1 MSSRTS
7 LLMTGGALALA
18 LLATAS
24 PSAAA
29 PKPSA
34 VPAAVSSAPARELTD
49 PHALVSEAR
58 ADAAAVPI
66 SDLYFLRSSWF
77 GTWSPDGKD
86 VVISTDLTGRI
97 NLWKVPADGGF
108 PVQLQQS
115 DDKTFYP
122 AAAPDGSRVIFSSDK
137 GGGEIYDLFS
147 TPLAGGPVANLT
159 RSDDASETAPV
170 VSPDSRVVAF
180 DRRGK
185 TESST
190 NVALLNLADGTT
202 RLLTQEPE
210 PGIYWHVVAFSKDGS
225 RLIANRGSSSLSD
238 STIWSIDPVTGKA
251 TLIAGDPAKKG
262 YQAASAISPD
272 GKLLAMTSESA
283 SGKRQAVVL
292 DLGSGKRTVLVD
304 SPWEQHAGQ
313 FSPDGRTVL
322 AVSNVDGRDSIF
334 AYDIAS
340 GAARELAIKPGVN
353 SDPYFGSLPAFSPD
367 GSRILY
373 PHSAGGQPF
382 DYWTYDLAKGASQPL
397 TRLGLGTVEAA
408 NLPQSQIVHY
418 KGRDGLVVSAVL
430 WMPFNLKRD
439 GSAPAVVIA
448 HGGPTGQTFDSFDPT
463 AIALA
468 SRGYVVIAPNPR
480 GSTGYGRAFMEA
492 NKRDLGGGDLAD
504 EAAGAQ
510 FLVDSGYV
518 DQKKL
523 GITGGSYG
531 GYMTVMAL
539 AKMPGFW
546 AAGVEEY
553 GIVNWNSMW
562 ERGSP
567 ALREYQRGLIGDP
580 VKDKD
585 VYARVS
591 PLTYLKDTKAPLLVL
606 QGENDIR
613 VPKYE
618 AEQIVATLK
627 AAGRTVDAAY
637 YPEEGHGFL
646 KREHQIDA
654 LERTVRWFDRYLK
667 GDTSN

>member
-1 MSSRTS
+1 MKPYLNS
-7 LLMTGGALALA
+7 LLLGGALALG
-18 LLATAS
+18 L
-24 PSAAA
+24 AA
-29 PKPSA
+29 PVLAA
-34 VPAAVSSAPARELTD
+34 VPAAVTTAPARELTD
-49 PHALVSEAR
+49 PHSLTSPAR
-58 ADAAAVPI
+58 PGVQPAPV

-77 GTWSPDGKD
+77 AAWSPNGKD

-97 NLWKVPADGGF
+97 NLWRVPADGGF
-108 PVQLQQS
+108 PLQLQQS
-115 DDKTFYP
+115 DDKAFYP
-122 AAAPDGSRVIFSSDK
+122 TVTPDGAAVIYASDR

-147 TPLAGGPVANLT
+147 TPLAGGPVTNLT
-159 RSDDASETAPV
+159 HSDDASETGPV
-170 VSPDSRVVAF
+170 VSPDSRAIAF

-185 TESST
+185 TDSAT
-190 NVALLNLADGTT
+190 NIGLLNLADGQV
-202 RLLTQEPE
+202 RLLTHEPA
-210 PGIYWHVVAFSKDGS
+210 PGIYWHAVAFSKDGS

-238 STIWSIDPVTGKA
+238 STVWSIDPATGKA
-251 TLIAGDPAKKG
+251 TLIAGDPASKG
-262 YQAASAISPD
+262 YQSASAISPD

-292 DLGSGKRTVLVD
+292 DLATGKRTVLAD
-304 SPWEQHAGQ
+304 SPWEQHSAG

-322 AVSNVDGRDSIF
+322 AVSNVDGRDSVF
-334 AYDIAS
+334 TYDIAS
-340 GAARELAIKPGVN
+340 GAARELAIRPGMN
-353 SDPYFGSLPAFSPD
+353 SDFFGSLPAFSPD

-382 DYWTYDLAKGASQPL
+382 DYWTYDLAKGTSQPL

-418 KGRDGLVVSAVL
+418 KSRDGLVISAVM

-448 HGGPTGQTFDSFDPT
+448 HGGPTGQTVDNFDPT

-480 GSTGYGRAFMEA
+480 GSTGYGRAFEEA
-492 NKRDLGGGDLAD
+492 NVRDLGGGDLAD

-510 FLVDSGYV
+510 FLVESGYV

-539 AKMPGFW
+539 AKMPDFW

-627 AAGRTVDAAY
+627 AAGRTVDATY

-654 LERTVRWFDRYLK
+654 LEQTVRWFDKYLK
-667 GDTSN
+667 GAS